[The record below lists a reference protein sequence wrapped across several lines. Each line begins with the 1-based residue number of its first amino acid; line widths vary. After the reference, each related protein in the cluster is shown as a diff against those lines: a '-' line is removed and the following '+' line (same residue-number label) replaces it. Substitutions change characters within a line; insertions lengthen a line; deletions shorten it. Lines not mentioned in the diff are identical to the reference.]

1 MRKHDR
7 GMMPGPLTK
16 FPSPAVEEAIS
27 IRRHLHS
34 RPELKF
40 EERET
45 ADLVAN
51 FLVRHGYETR
61 QGIAGTGVI
70 GMLDTGRPGPTICFR
85 ADMDALPIQEETGLD
100 YASTMPGKMH
110 ACGHDGHTASLL
122 LAAAKLASD
131 NAQLNGR
138 LKLLFQPAEEGG
150 TGAVRMIEEGV
161 LAEVDAI
168 YGFHNRPGYR
178 LGRVFA
184 KTGPAMGG
192 TSVYEVTIIGNGG
205 HSSRPDL
212 AVDPIFV
219 GASLIH
225 SMQSVVSR
233 RLSPLEAGVVS
244 VTQFHGGNA
253 HNVIPG
259 RASMTI
265 NTRDASPETGAM
277 IDREL
282 GRLVKSICHA
292 HGAGVELTRIL
303 RIPPVVN
310 HATETD
316 FTVAVAVEVVGPDNA
331 GYVHQLPTMGAED
344 FAFYLE
350 KVPGCFFFVG
360 NGEDSAYLHHPLYD
374 FNDDVLPVAA
384 GMFAGIAH
392 RRLGIGALP
401 RGG

>member
-1 MRKHDR
+1 MMRA
-7 GMMPGPLTK
+7 PLTS
-16 FPSPAVEEAIS
+16 FQSSAVEEATS

-45 ADLVAN
+45 SDLVAS

-70 GMLDTGRPGPTICFR
+70 GVLDTGRPGPTLCFR
-85 ADMDALPIQEETGLD
+85 ADMDALPIQEKTGLS
-100 YASTMPGKMH
+100 YASTVPGKMH

-122 LAAAKLASD
+122 LAAAKLASESE
-131 NAQLNGR
+131 QLGGR
-138 LKLLFQPAEEGG
+138 IKLLFQPAEEGG
-150 TGAVRMIEEGV
+150 TGAARMIEEGA
-161 LAEVDAI
+161 LAGVDAI

-178 LGRVFA
+178 QGRVFA
-184 KTGPAMGG
+184 KAGPAMGG

-233 RLSPLEAGVVS
+233 RLSPLESGVVS

-253 HNVIPG
+253 HNIIPG

-282 GRLVKSICHA
+282 NRLITSVCHA
-292 HGAGVELTRIL
+292 HGAESELTRIL

-310 HATETD
+310 DDVETE
-316 FTVAVAVEVVGPDNA
+316 FTVAVAVDVVGPDNA

-374 FNDDVLPVAA
+374 FNDDILPVAA

-392 RRLGIGALP
+392 RRLGLGA
-401 RGG
+401 RSRDG

>member
-1 MRKHDR
+1 
-7 GMMPGPLTK
+7 
-16 FPSPAVEEAIS
+16 
-27 IRRHLHS
+27 
-34 RPELKF
+34 
-40 EERET
+40 
-45 ADLVAN
+45 
-51 FLVRHGYETR
+51 
-61 QGIAGTGVI
+61 
-70 GMLDTGRPGPTICFR
+70 
-85 ADMDALPIQEETGLD
+85 
-100 YASTMPGKMH
+100 
-110 ACGHDGHTASLL
+110 
-122 LAAAKLASD
+122 
-131 NAQLNGR
+131 
-138 LKLLFQPAEEGG
+138 
-150 TGAVRMIEEGV
+150 
-161 LAEVDAI
+161 
-168 YGFHNRPGYR
+168 
-178 LGRVFA
+178 
-184 KTGPAMGG
+184 MGG
-192 TSVYEVTIIGNGG
+192 TSVYDVTIIGNGG

-233 RLSPLEAGVVS
+233 RLSPLESGVVS

-253 HNVIPG
+253 HNIIPG

-282 GRLVKSICHA
+282 NRLITSICHA
-292 HGAGVELTRIL
+292 HGAEVELTRIL

-310 HATETD
+310 HDAETE
-316 FTVAVAVEVVGPDNA
+316 FTVAVAADVVGPDNA

-374 FNDDVLPVAA
+374 FNDDILPVAA

-392 RRLGIGALP
+392 RRLGPGA
-401 RGG
+401 RSRDG